1 MKIANVRIEHQVFS
15 LDTPFSYEI
24 PNNLNVLPG
33 VRVGVPFNNTTL
45 VGYVM
50 SVEELDLTPE
60 EYEAKNGFPIKMINE
75 VIDEEPLLN
84 DELLEVA
91 KYMAH
96 NTVSSLISCLQTM
109 LPPSLKPN
117 SSNHVKMKLAKY
129 VRVIDSL
136 TGEKITSKQEECYY
150 FLKPYGEEGYKKSE
164 LPFGESIIKSLVKKN
179 IVEIFNKEVYRNP
192 YQEIVPMLE
201 KEINLTSEQESVIN
215 EIKESKDNIF
225 LLEGVTG
232 SGKTEV
238 YIQLTKYYLEQGKK
252 VLFLV
257 PEISLTPQMVRR
269 FKERVGDCIAVFHSG
284 LSNGEKYD
292 EYRRIL
298 RNEVNVVIGARSA
311 IFAPL
316 KDIGVIILD
325 EEHSEAYKQDS
336 MPRYHARDIAIF
348 RAKQN
353 KAKVVLGSA
362 TPSLETKA
370 RAWKNV
376 YHQLYLKNRI
386 SNHGLPQVEVVD
398 MLKEIKSGNYSIF
411 SNNLKGKIN
420 KCLENNEQVLL
431 LLNKRGYA
439 HNQTCKS
446 CGYTFTCP
454 HCDVPLTY
462 HKNDNT
468 LKCHYCG
475 LSMPKQ
481 SSCPHCG
488 SSYLRSGGFGT
499 QKVEEELEKL
509 FPYARVA
516 RMDYD
521 SATVTKKFQSI
532 LDDFGEGK
540 YDILL
545 GTQMIAKGLDFAN
558 ITLVGVLNADIGLS
572 VDYRAGERTFD
583 LLAQVVGRSGRSE
596 KKGYGIIQTN
606 NADHYA
612 IKYAAKQDYEG
623 FYKEEM
629 QYRLL
634 RKYPPYRYITSLML
648 SSKNREIL
656 EKKAYE
662 IKHTLEEYRLK
673 DFVILGPAEPY
684 LAKLNDQYRLRL
696 LLKYKDSATTINLL
710 HQIKEKMKG
719 VSNVNLAI
727 DVNPLDD

>member
-15 LDTPFSYEI
+15 LDTPFSYEV
-24 PNNLNVLPG
+24 PNNLKVVAG

-50 SVEELDLTPE
+50 DVKDENITKEEFELQ
-60 EYEAKNGFPIKMINE
+60 NGFPIKEINE
-75 VIDEEPLLN
+75 VIDEQPLLN
-84 DELLEVA
+84 DELIEVA

-96 NTVSSLISCLQTM
+96 STVSSLIACLQTM

-117 SSNHVKMKLAKY
+117 SSNHVKMRMAKF

-136 TGEKITSKQEECYY
+136 TNEKVTPKQEECYY
-150 FLKPYGEEGYKKSE
+150 FIKPYGDEGYKKSE
-164 LPFGESIIKSLVKKN
+164 LPFGDTIIKALVKKG
-179 IVEIFNKEVYRNP
+179 IIEIFDKEVYRNP

-201 KEINLTSEQESVIN
+201 KEITLSFEQDKAIN
-215 EIKESKDNIF
+215 EIKNSNDQVF

-238 YIQLTKYYLEQGKK
+238 YIQLTKYYLSQNKN
-252 VLFLV
+252 VLMLV

-284 LSNGEKYD
+284 LTNGEKYD

-298 RNEVNVVIGARSA
+298 RGEVSVVIGARSA

-316 KDIGVIILD
+316 KNIGLFILD
-325 EEHSEAYKQDS
+325 EEHSDAYKQDS
-336 MPRYHARDIAIF
+336 MPRYHARDIALF

-353 KAKVVLGSA
+353 NAKVILGSA

-370 RAWKNV
+370 RAGKNV

-386 SNHGLPQVEVVD
+386 SSHGLPQVEIID
-398 MLKEIKSGNYSIF
+398 MLKEAKQGNYSIF
-411 SNNLKGKIN
+411 SKRLKEKIN
-420 KCLENNEQVLL
+420 DCLENNEQILL

-446 CGYTFTCP
+446 CGYTFKCP

-462 HKNDNT
+462 HKEDNT

-475 LSMPKQ
+475 LSQPKVN
-481 SSCPHCG
+481 SCPNCG
-488 SSYLRSGGFGT
+488 STYIRSTGFGT
-499 QKVEEELEKL
+499 QKVEEEINKY
-509 FPYARVA
+509 FPSARVV

-521 SATVTKKFQSI
+521 SATITKKYQTI

-545 GTQMIAKGLDFAN
+545 GTQMIAKGLDFEN

-583 LLAQVVGRSGRSE
+583 LLAQVVGRSGRSS

-606 NADHYA
+606 NIDHYA

-623 FYKEEM
+623 FYKQEM

-634 RKYPPYRYITSLML
+634 RKYPPYRYITSLLL
-648 SSKNREIL
+648 SSKNREVL
-656 EKKAYE
+656 EKKTYE
-662 IKHTLEEYRLK
+662 IKMMLESEK
-673 DFVILGPAEPY
+673 INDFIVLGPAEPY
-684 LAKLNDQYRLRL
+684 LYKLNDQYRLRL
-696 LLKYKDSATTINLL
+696 LLKYKDYKTVTNIL
-710 HQIKEKMKG
+710 HKVKEKMRG
-719 VSNVNLAI
+719 TSNVNLTI
-727 DVNPLDD
+727 DVNPLED

>member
-15 LDTPFSYEI
+15 LDTSFSYEV
-24 PNNLNVLPG
+24 PENKNVVAG
-33 VRVGVPFNNTTL
+33 VRITVPFNNTLL

-50 SVEELDLTPE
+50 SVENINITKK
-60 EYEAKNGFPIKMINE
+60 EYEDQNGYSIKEIID
-75 VIDEEPLLN
+75 VIDEKPLLN

-117 SSNHVKMKLAKY
+117 SNKHVKMKMAKY
-129 VRVIDSL
+129 VR
-136 TGEKITSKQEECYY
+136 TITTSSKCKTTTKQDECLN
-150 FLKPYGEEGYKKSE
+150 FLVPYGSDGYKKSE
-164 LPFGESIIKSLVKKN
+164 LPFTNAVVNALIKKDLIEVF
-179 IVEIFNKEVYRNP
+179 EKEVYRNP
-192 YQEIVPMLE
+192 YQEIVPLLE
-201 KEINLTSEQESVIN
+201 KEVILSEEQNNAINDIIN
-215 EIKESKDNIF
+215 SSDKTF

-232 SGKTEV
+232 SGKTEI
-238 YIQLTKYYLEQGKK
+238 YIRLTQYYLAQNKK
-252 VLFLV
+252 VLILV

-298 RNEVNVVIGARSA
+298 RGVVTVVIGGRSA

-316 KDIGVIILD
+316 INIGIIIFA
-325 EEHSEAYKQDS
+325 EEQSEAYKQDS
-336 MPRYHARDIAIF
+336 MPRYHARDVAIF

-353 KAKVVLGSA
+353 KAKVLLGSA

-370 RAWKNV
+370 RASKNV

-386 SNHGLPQVEVVD
+386 SLHGLPSVEIID
-398 MLKEIKSGNYSIF
+398 MLNEIKRENYSIF
-411 SNNLKGKIN
+411 SKRLIEKIN
-420 KCLENNEQVLL
+420 DCLVNNEQVLL

-439 HNQTCKS
+439 HNVTCKS
-446 CGYTFTCP
+446 CGYTFKCP

-475 LSMPKQ
+475 LSINK
-481 SSCPHCG
+481 SFYCPECG

-499 QKVEEELEKL
+499 QKVEEEINKL
-509 FPYARVA
+509 FPSAKVV

-521 SATVTKKFQSI
+521 SATITKKYQTI

-545 GTQMIAKGLDFAN
+545 GTQMIAKGLDFEN

-572 VDYRAGERTFD
+572 IDYRASERTFD
-583 LLAQVVGRSGRSE
+583 LLAQVVGRSGRSS

-606 NADHYA
+606 NVDHYA

-623 FYKEEM
+623 FYNQEM

-634 RKYPPYRYITSLML
+634 RKYPPYRYLTSLIL
-648 SSKNREIL
+648 SSKNRELL

-662 IKHTLEEYRLK
+662 IKNYLLSCK
-673 DFVILGPAEPY
+673 IADLIVLGPAEPF

-696 LLKYKDSATTINLL
+696 LLKYKDTETVLKKL

-719 VSNVNLAI
+719 NIKVNLTI